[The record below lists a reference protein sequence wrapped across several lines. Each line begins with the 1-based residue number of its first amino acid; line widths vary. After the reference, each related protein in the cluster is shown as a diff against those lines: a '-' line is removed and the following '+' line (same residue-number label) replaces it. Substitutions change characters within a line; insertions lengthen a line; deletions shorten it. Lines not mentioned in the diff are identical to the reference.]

1 MRYILAGGV
10 ERVGSM
16 SRNRATAKQRKQQ
29 QYRYGYRASS
39 QRTQGETVPEA
50 FKPFAAEE
58 RCAERAR
65 LAEELAH
72 AVSDVYAR
80 SREYKAARDRNEN
93 TLEITSMLQTLRD
106 VERSAVHAYDDHIKK
121 HGCKF

>member
-1 MRYILAGGV
+1 MDTITRMRYGFQQPRVVPMRNILAGGV
-10 ERVGSM
+10 ERIGSM

-39 QRTQGETVPEA
+39 QRTQGETAPEA
-50 FKPFAAEE
+50 FKSFAAEE

-72 AVSDVYAR
+72 AVM
-80 SREYKAARDRNEN
+80 REIAG
-93 TLEITSMLQTLRD
+93 ITASQ
-106 VERSAVHAYDDHIKK
+106 
-121 HGCKF
+121 

>member
-39 QRTQGETVPEA
+39 QRTQGETAPEA
-50 FKPFAAEE
+50 CKPFAAEE
-58 RCAERAR
+58 KCAERAR
-65 LAEELAH
+65 LADILAQ
-72 AVSDVYAR
+72 AVADLYAR
-80 SREYKAARDRNEN
+80 NREYQRAKNRNEDTVGV
-93 TLEITSMLQTLRD
+93 TLLLQTSLRC
-106 VERSAVHAYDDHIKK
+106 RAGQTLSSS
-121 HGCKF
+121 

>member
-1 MRYILAGGV
+1 METSGDGHHHENEVWFSAAPSCPNAEHFSRGV

-72 AVSDVYAR
+72 TLSLTCTP
-80 SREYKAARDRNEN
+80 EAASIKPP
-93 TLEITSMLQTLRD
+93 EIGTKT
-106 VERSAVHAYDDHIKK
+106 H
-121 HGCKF
+121 